1 MVGSVEDDTI
11 KEVRKIVSVLSYYDA
26 LKIFLE
32 CIEGIEADT
41 NASDRLGLTK
51 KQYYTRLKQLVDAGL
66 IEKSKGKYVHTT
78 LGKLIYDK
86 AIRILFEH
94 VKNSKKLL
102 MVDVLKSSGK
112 FDMEEI
118 YRLLQIKE
126 NYAYERTRLITSYDE
141 FVRAVIAT
149 VDDSSITRVYYA
161 TRRLDT
167 DILNKV
173 LSLYKKGIDVKI
185 LADKRL
191 IDNEDGL
198 MLASKEL
205 TTRFKVTNIPF
216 CFIVSS
222 NELFIEL
229 VNTKEPN
236 RFYACISIRDEKI
249 IDQVKELFDTL
260 FNAGG
265 GI

>member
-1 MVGSVEDDTI
+1 MAGSIEDDTL
-11 KEVRKIVSVLSYYDA
+11 KEVRKIVSSLSHYDA

-41 NASDRLGLTK
+41 NAADRLGLTK

-86 AIRILFEH
+86 AIRMLFDH

-126 NYAYERTRLITSYDE
+126 NYAYERTRLITDYDD
-141 FVRAVIAT
+141 FVSAVRT
-149 VDDSSITRVYYA
+149 TLDDNNITRIYYT

-167 DILNKV
+167 AILNKII
-173 LSLYKKGIDVKI
+173 SLYKKGVDVKI
-185 LADKRL
+185 IADKRL
-191 IDNEDGL
+191 ENKDGL
-198 MLASKEL
+198 TLVSKEL
-205 TTRFKVTNIPF
+205 TSRFKAANIPF
-216 CFIVSS
+216 SLLVSN

-229 VNTKEPN
+229 VNIKEPEK
-236 RFYACISIRDEKI
+236 FYGCINIQDEHLI
-249 IDQVKELFDTL
+249 EQAKELFDTL
-260 FNAGG
+260 FND
-265 GI
+265 